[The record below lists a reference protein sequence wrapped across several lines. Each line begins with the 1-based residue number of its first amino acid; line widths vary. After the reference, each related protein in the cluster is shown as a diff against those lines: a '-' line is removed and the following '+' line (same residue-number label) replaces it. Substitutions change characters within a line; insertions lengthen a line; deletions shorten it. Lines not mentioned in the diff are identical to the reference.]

1 MTETIICECGAI
13 IRGSSKDHA
22 LANLKIHKTAKR
34 HKELIKLK
42 KEQEGASKRNSEG
55 SGSKDEGV
63 ENDNSDKIVSS

>member
-34 HKELIKLK
+34 HKELMELK
-42 KEQEGASKRNSEG
+42 KAQESTSNRKSEG
-55 SGSKDEGV
+55 SGSMDEEG
-63 ENDNSDKIVSS
+63 EKNEE